1 MLELIYKLPTWISK
15 QKPHL
20 DKNNLHAH
28 IYPRLRL
35 KQENRLKFLI
45 NSQPKTSS
53 KQQRALNFAPPCF
66 LTYALLSASY
76 CSCAVEVSADN
87 FLRDC
92 FASCENIVLIS
103 FKRMYGK

>member
-53 KQQRALNFAPPCF
+53 KQQRALNVAPPFFFNLCV
-66 LTYALLSASY
+66 AVCVILLMRS
-76 CSCAVEVSADN
+76 
-87 FLRDC
+87 RGT
-92 FASCENIVLIS
+92 
-103 FKRMYGK
+103 R

>member
-28 IYPRLRL
+28 IYPHLRL

-53 KQQRALNFAPPCF
+53 KQQRALNVAPPF
-66 LTYALLSASY
+66 
-76 CSCAVEVSADN
+76 
-87 FLRDC
+87 F
-92 FASCENIVLIS
+92 F
-103 FKRMYGK
+103 